1 MGSHTV
7 AASYVNA
14 DGNFNDSNTTLA
26 GSQTVTTADT
36 TVAVSSSAPTAVFG
50 QSVTFTVNVSA
61 VTAGLPTPTGTVE
74 FFDGTTELD
83 TATLSGGSA
92 TYSTAALAV
101 GSHAITAQY
110 LGDGNFS
117 GSTSPGVSQTV
128 GQAGTTTSVA
138 ASPSSSVYGQSVT
151 FTATVRVVTPGAG
164 TPTGSVTFMDR
175 STTLGTGT
183 LNGTGTASFTTSAL
197 AIGSHAI
204 TAVYGGGGNFTT
216 NSSNAASQ
224 IVNQA
229 STTTTLAA
237 SPSSTTYGQSVTFT
251 ATISVVAPGA
261 GTPAG
266 SVEFFDGTT
275 PIGTTPFSGS
285 TAAVSTAALTA
296 GTHSITAQYLG
307 DGNFSSSTSSPARLP
322 VSMASTTTNLSSSAS
337 TSVFGQSVTFTAKI
351 GVVAPG
357 VPTGSVT
364 FKDGSTTLGT
374 GTLNSTGQATFATT
388 TLAVGSHT
396 ITAVYGG
403 DPKFSGSTSAALPQ
417 TVSKD
422 ASTAAI
428 TSSASPSVLNQSV
441 SFTVTVSAAAPG
453 SGTPTGTVQ
462 FSIDGSKFGSAVAL
476 AGGSA
481 TSTSISAL
489 KLGNHTITA
498 SYASGDKNFTASTAP
513 SFTQVVNKD
522 NTTTNLVVTVNPSV
536 YGQSISFTAR
546 VAAVAPGTGTPT
558 GSVTFS
564 DGSTTLSTVTLT
576 AGAATYTTTK
586 LVTGQHAITA
596 LYNGSSTFAISTS
609 AALTQTVNQD
619 DTSTVVTAS
628 ANPSVFG
635 QSVTFTATVKAASP
649 GSGTPSGTVTFYG
662 GSTAIG
668 TGTLGLG
675 NPDTATFTT
684 ASLSVGAHAIT
695 AVYGGAGNFSNSTS
709 PAITQGVNQAGSSTT
724 VVSSANPSSSGQAVT
739 LTATVKA
746 VSPGSGTPT
755 GTVTF
760 YDGSTTLGSASLG
773 GTGTA
778 SFTTSSLSVGSHSIK
793 VSYGGGADFKAS
805 TSAVLKQVVQA
816 SSSSSAAQLVDQA
829 LGALPDDDAPTV
841 GSTVHDLALEQ
852 VSVRDRR
859 PHRSHW
865 RLS

>member
-1 MGSHTV
+1 M
-7 AASYVNA
+7 
-14 DGNFNDSNTTLA
+14 
-26 GSQTVTTADT
+26 
-36 TVAVSSSAPTAVFG
+36 
-50 QSVTFTVNVSA
+50 
-61 VTAGLPTPTGTVE
+61 PTPTGTVE
-74 FFDGTTELD
+74 FFDGTTELG
-83 TATLSGGSA
+83 TASLNGGIT

-101 GSHAITAQY
+101 GAHAITAQY

-117 GSTSPGVSQTV
+117 DSTSPVVSQAV

-151 FTATVRVVTPGAG
+151 FTATIGVVMPGAG
-164 TPTGSVTFMDR
+164 TPTGSVTFMDG

-183 LNGTGTASFTTSAL
+183 LNGTGTASFTTSDL

-204 TAVYGGGGNFTT
+204 TAVYGGDGNFTT
-216 NSSNAASQ
+216 SSSNAASQ

-237 SPSSTTYGQSVTFT
+237 SPSSMTYGQSVTFT
-251 ATISVVAPGA
+251 ATIGVVAPGA
-261 GTPAG
+261 GTPTG

-275 PIGTTPFSGS
+275 PIGTTPLSGS
-285 TAAVSTAALTA
+285 TAAVSTAALSA
-296 GTHSITAQYLG
+296 GTHSITAQYRG
-307 DGNFSSSTSSPARLP
+307 DGNFSSSTSSPATVP
-322 VSMASTTTNLSSSAS
+322 VRMASTTTKLSSSAS
-337 TSVFGQSVTFTAKI
+337 TLVFGQSVTFTATI
-351 GVVAPG
+351 GVVAPGAG

-374 GTLNSTGQATFATT
+374 GTLNSTGQATFAIT

-403 DPKFSGSTSAALPQ
+403 DPNFSGSTSAALAQ

-422 ASTAAI
+422 GSTAAI

-462 FSIDGSKFGSAVAL
+462 FRIDGSKFGSAVAL

-481 TSTSISAL
+481 TSTSISTL

-498 SYASGDKNFTASTAP
+498 SYSGDGNFTASTAP
-513 SFTQVVNKD
+513 SFTQVVSKD
-522 NTTTNLVVTVNPSV
+522 NTTTKLVVTVNPSV
-536 YGQSISFTAR
+536 YGQSIRFTAS
-546 VAAVAPGTGTPT
+546 VAAVAPGTGMPT
-558 GSVTFS
+558 GSVTFF

-586 LVTGQHAITA
+586 LATGQHTITA
-596 LYNGSSTFAISTS
+596 AYNGSSTFAISTS
-609 AALTQTVNQD
+609 AVLTQTVNQD
-619 DTSTVVTAS
+619 HTSTVVTAS
-628 ANPSVFG
+628 ADPSVYGQSVTFTATVGAAAPGSGTPTGSVTFMDGSTALGSATLSGGKARFKTTSLAAGSQAITAVYGGDGNFITSKSVALTQTVQQDATTTNLKSSFNPSVFG

-649 GSGTPSGTVTFYG
+649 GSGTPSGTVTFY
-662 GSTAIG
+662 
-668 TGTLGLG
+668 
-675 NPDTATFTT
+675 N
-684 ASLSVGAHAIT
+684 
-695 AVYGGAGNFSNSTS
+695 
-709 PAITQGVNQAGSSTT
+709 
-724 VVSSANPSSSGQAVT
+724 
-739 LTATVKA
+739 
-746 VSPGSGTPT
+746 
-755 GTVTF
+755 
-760 YDGSTTLGSASLG
+760 GSTTLGSATLG

-778 SFTTSSLSVGSHSIK
+778 SFTTSSLSVGSLSIK
-793 VSYGGGADFKAS
+793 VSYGGDADFKAS
-805 TSAVLKQVVQA
+805 TSAVLKQSVRA
-816 SSSSSAAQLVDQA
+816 SSSSSAAQLVDQV

-865 RLS
+865 RVS

>member
-1 MGSHTV
+1 MQPFPQQEHPAHAPDYPACNCSLCK
-7 AASYVNA
+7 
-14 DGNFNDSNTTLA
+14 NT
-26 GSQTVTTADT
+26 Q
-36 TVAVSSSAPTAVFG
+36 
-50 QSVTFTVNVSA
+50 
-61 VTAGLPTPTGTVE
+61 PTPWLTGAVE
-74 FFDGTTELD
+74 FFDGTTELG
-83 TATLSGGSA
+83 TASLNGGIT
-92 TYSTAALAV
+92 TYSTAGLAV

-117 GSTSPGVSQTV
+117 DSTSPVVSQTV

-151 FTATVRVVTPGAG
+151 FTATIGVVMPGAG
-164 TPTGSVTFMDR
+164 TPTGSVTFMDG

-183 LNGTGTASFTTSAL
+183 LNGTGTASFTTSDL

-204 TAVYGGGGNFTT
+204 TAVYGGDGNFTT
-216 NSSNAASQ
+216 SSSNAASQ

-237 SPSSTTYGQSVTFT
+237 SPSSMTYGQSVTFT
-251 ATISVVAPGA
+251 ATIGVVAPGA
-261 GTPAG
+261 GTPTG

-275 PIGTTPFSGS
+275 PIGTTPLSGS
-285 TAAVSTAALTA
+285 TAAVSTAALSA
-296 GTHSITAQYLG
+296 GTHSITAQYRG
-307 DGNFSSSTSSPARLP
+307 DGNFSSSTSSPATVP
-322 VSMASTTTNLSSSAS
+322 VRMASTTTKLSSSAS
-337 TSVFGQSVTFTAKI
+337 TLVFGQSVTFSATI
-351 GVVAPG
+351 GVVAPGAG

-364 FKDGSTTLGT
+364 FKDGATTLGT
-374 GTLNSTGQATFATT
+374 GALNSTNQATFATT

-403 DPKFSGSTSAALPQ
+403 DPNFSGSTSAALAQ

-422 ASTAAI
+422 GSTAAI

-481 TSTSISAL
+481 TSTSISTL

-498 SYASGDKNFTASTAP
+498 SYSGDGNFTASTAP

-536 YGQSISFTAR
+536 YGQSISFTAS

-558 GSVTFS
+558 GSVTFF

-576 AGAATYTTTK
+576 AGVATYTTTK
-586 LVTGQHAITA
+586 LATGQHTITA
-596 LYNGSSTFAISTS
+596 AYNGNSTFAISTS

-619 DTSTVVTAS
+619 HTSTVVTASADPSVYGQSVTFTATVSAAAPGSGTPTGSVTFMDGSTALGSATLSGGKARFKTTSLAAGSQAITAVYGGDGNFSTSKSVALTQTVQQDATTTNLKSS

-649 GSGTPSGTVTFYG
+649 GSGTPSGTVTFY
-662 GSTAIG
+662 
-668 TGTLGLG
+668 
-675 NPDTATFTT
+675 N
-684 ASLSVGAHAIT
+684 
-695 AVYGGAGNFSNSTS
+695 
-709 PAITQGVNQAGSSTT
+709 
-724 VVSSANPSSSGQAVT
+724 
-739 LTATVKA
+739 
-746 VSPGSGTPT
+746 
-755 GTVTF
+755 
-760 YDGSTTLGSASLG
+760 GSTTLGSATLG

-793 VSYGGGADFKAS
+793 VSYGGDADFKAS
-805 TSAVLKQVVQA
+805 TSAVLKQSVRA

-829 LGALPDDDAPTV
+829 LSALPDDDAPTV